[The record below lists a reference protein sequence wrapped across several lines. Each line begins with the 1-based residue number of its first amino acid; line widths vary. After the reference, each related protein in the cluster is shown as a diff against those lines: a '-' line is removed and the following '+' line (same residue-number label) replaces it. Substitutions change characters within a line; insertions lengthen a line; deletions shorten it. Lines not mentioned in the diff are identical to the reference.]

1 VYAGAL
7 LIGVGLAVVREIGTA
22 RAALA
27 SVVVTG
33 LLVVATYLVV
43 GR

>member
-1 VYAGAL
+1 VYAGAIL
-7 LIGVGLAVVREIGTA
+7 VGIGLAVVREVGAA

-33 LLVVATYLVV
+33 LLVLAAYLVV
-43 GR
+43 WG